1 MIELKQY
8 RAAKE
13 PTWIITITDSE
24 GMHRQLIIKD
34 SEMQDLFYK
43 YILEMPISNGEILLH
58 VANRKK

>member
-34 SEMQDLFYK
+34 SEMQNLFYK
-43 YILEMPISNGEILLH
+43 YILLKSPE
-58 VANRKK
+58 AKK